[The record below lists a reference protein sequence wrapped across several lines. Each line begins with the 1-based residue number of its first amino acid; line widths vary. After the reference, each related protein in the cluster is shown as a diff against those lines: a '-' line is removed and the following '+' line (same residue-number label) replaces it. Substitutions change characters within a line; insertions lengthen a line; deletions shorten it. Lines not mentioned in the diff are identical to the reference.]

1 MNAKMD
7 TNLKAPFPYF
17 GGKGLIADVVWQYL
31 GDVKQYIEPFFG
43 SGAVL
48 LKRPQTKLEKIY
60 EIVNDKDGFIAN
72 VWRSIIFSPDEV
84 AKWCDWPVNHADL
97 AARRKVLIANDGYLI
112 KGLQDDP
119 EWHDAKLAGYWIWAA
134 GCWIGSGM
142 TVGSKIPHLTGD
154 NGIHSKIPHL
164 TWDNG
169 IHSQIPYLNRDRGI
183 HSQIPH
189 LTGDKGIHE
198 WINALQSRLRYVK
211 VVCGDW
217 ERVCGGNWQDNNKPV
232 GFFFDPPYAT
242 AGRDET
248 LYHHDSMIVGKDVEK
263 WCLER
268 GKNPNYRIVVCGYD
282 DEYADLVN
290 NGWTVHSWKASGG
303 YAKTKSPGAN
313 NAIRERL
320 FVSPHCLHKQSKH
333 LELF

>member
-1 MNAKMD
+1 MNTEMD

-17 GGKGLIADVVWQYL
+17 GGKGMIADVVWQYL

-72 VWRSIIFSPDEV
+72 VWRSIIFNPDEV

-97 AARRKVLIANDGYLI
+97 AARRKVLIANEGYLI
-112 KGLQDDP
+112 KGLQDGP

-134 GCWIGSGM
+134 SCWIGSGM
-142 TVGSKIPHLTGD
+142 TVDSKIPHLTGD
-154 NGIHSKIPHL
+154 KGIHSK
-164 TWDNG
+164 
-169 IHSQIPYLNRDRGI
+169 
-183 HSQIPH
+183 IPH

-198 WINALQSRLRYVK
+198 WINALQNRLRYVK

-217 ERVCGGNWQDNNKPV
+217 ERVCGGNWQDNNKPA

-242 AGRDET
+242 AGRDEKI
-248 LYHHDSMIVGKDVEK
+248 YHHDSISVGKDVEK

-290 NGWTVHSWKASGG
+290 NGWIVHQWKAGGG
-303 YAKTKSPGAN
+303 YAKTNSPGAN

-320 FVSPHCLHKQSKH
+320 FISPHCLHKLSKH

>member
-1 MNAKMD
+1 MMPKMD
-7 TNLKAPFPYF
+7 VNLKAPFTYF
-17 GGKGLIADVVWQYL
+17 GGKGTIASVVWEYL

-48 LKRPQTKLEKIY
+48 LKRPPTKLDKIY
-60 EIVNDKDGFIAN
+60 EIVNDKDGFVAN
-72 VWRSIIFSPDEV
+72 VWRSIIFNPSEV
-84 AKWCDWPVNHADL
+84 VKWCAWPINHADL
-97 AARRKVLIANDGYLI
+97 NARRKVLIANEGYLI

-134 GCWIGSGM
+134 SCWIAAGL
-142 TVGSKIPHLTGD
+142 TCPNARPHLAWD
-154 NGIHSKIPHL
+154 SGIHSKIPHL
-164 TWDNG
+164 THDKG
-169 IHSQIPYLNRDRGI
+169 IHSQR
-183 HSQIPH
+183 PH
-189 LTGDKGIHE
+189 LTGDIGIQQ
-198 WINALQSRLRYVK
+198 WINALQNRLRYVK

-242 AGRDET
+242 AGRHEKI
-248 LYHHDSMIVGKDVEK
+248 YHHDSITVGKDVEK

-282 DEYADLVN
+282 DEYTDLVD
-290 NGWTVHSWKASGG
+290 NGWTVHKWKARGG
-303 YAKTKSPGAN
+303 YANRNGPGSN

-320 FVSPHCLHKQSKH
+320 FTSPFCLTKSKH